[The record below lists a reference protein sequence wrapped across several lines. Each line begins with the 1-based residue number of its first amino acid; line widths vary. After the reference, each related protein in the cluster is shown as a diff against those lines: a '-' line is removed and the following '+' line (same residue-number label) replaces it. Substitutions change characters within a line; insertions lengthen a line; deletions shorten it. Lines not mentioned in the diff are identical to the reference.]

1 MKVITLIA
9 DNRALYLLNDEDT
22 LEIMPN
28 YIVVEDRRIYG
39 LSSENTTIHYG
50 VEDPLLVF
58 ANSVSEDSTVFANSV
73 SEDST
78 VIDYSFSHS
87 KFLYDGETW
96 TLNTDWMA
104 DSLYAYK
111 ETV

>member
-1 MKVITLIA
+1 MKVLTLTA

-22 LEIMPN
+22 LEIMSN
-28 YIVVEDRRIYG
+28 YIVVQDRKVYG

-58 ANSVSEDSTVFANSV
+58 ANTV

-78 VIDYSFSHS
+78 VIDYSFSYS
-87 KFLYDGETW
+87 KFWYDGETW
-96 TLNTDWMA
+96 TLNTDWM
-104 DSLYAYK
+104 DINLQQ
-111 ETV
+111 